1 MRPREKPELLVRIK
15 KGTDGSAA
23 LSCTRADGSVTWQK
37 QNGQLGAVFPQHDL
51 THYAIETELG
61 YRSGFYG
68 LVADGWELGDFAA
81 PWPRGSIPTEARE
94 VELLVG
100 FFDTERRS
108 MDQWTSAQ
116 FNDHA
121 VRYVSAGKH
130 ARVITPPTLTDEQI
144 SRVRQA
150 RDALLARWFEVIP
163 GEALDLEFTR
173 RLSP

>member
-1 MRPREKPELLVRIK
+1 MRPEKPELLIRIT

-23 LSCTRADGSVTWQK
+23 LSCTRADGSITWQK
-37 QNGQLGAVFPQHDL
+37 QNGQRGAVLPQHDL
-51 THYAIETELG
+51 THYVIESELG

-68 LVADGWELGDFAA
+68 VVADGWKISDFAA
-81 PWPRGSIPTEARE
+81 PWPRGAIPTEARE

-108 MDQWTSAQ
+108 MDQWTSTQ
-116 FNDHA
+116 FNEHA

-130 ARVITPPTLTDEQI
+130 AGVITPPTLTDEQI

-150 RDALLARWFEVIP
+150 RDALLSRWFEVIP
-163 GEALDLEFTR
+163 GGALEIEFSR
-173 RLSP
+173 RPGP

>member
-1 MRPREKPELLVRIK
+1 MPKQKPKV
-15 KGTDGSAA
+15 
-23 LSCTRADGSVTWQK
+23 
-37 QNGQLGAVFPQHDL
+37 GQ
-51 THYAIETELG
+51 
-61 YRSGFYG
+61 S
-68 LVADGWELGDFAA
+68 
-81 PWPRGSIPTEARE
+81 SIHCE

-100 FFDTERRS
+100 FVDTERRS

-163 GEALDLEFTR
+163 GEALDLEFAR